1 MEATLIRQGRLDK
14 TATKFAIENLAFAGN
29 GVNVSKAQ
37 TAEKALKLAGLDW
50 NAKTGSIFDAD
61 MKKIEG
67 HKGIYRSD
75 NNACLGVTG
84 QRFVPIQNAES
95 FAIAQTLM
103 GDYGANIEVAG
114 HVKGGRNVWAVLKA
128 PGKIM
133 IAGEEHMKYML
144 MFNAH
149 TGRCSLKALMM
160 PSRTACFN
168 IVNPNVKV
176 GMKEQRVVIVR
187 HTENYDL
194 RVQEARKIL
203 KFSEEYFKQFQ
214 NVAQG
219 LADQRFSKANFEKMV
234 SEMFP
239 KPEPKKSDGEVSKR
253 AITNWTDQVDGIML
267 AYNMDNLND
276 IRDTKYGAFNAMQ
289 WYSDK
294 GRSFKGDALAQLET
308 AFLRPVQDTK
318 IKDEAFAYL
327 TRK

>member
-14 TATKFAIENLAFAGN
+14 TATKMAIETLPFAGN

-37 TAEKALKLAGLDW
+37 TAEKALELAGLNWD
-50 NAKTGSIFDAD
+50 AKTGPIYDAD
-61 MKKIEG
+61 MKVIEG

-75 NNACLGVTG
+75 TNMCLGVTG
-84 QRFVPIQNAES
+84 KRFVPIQNSES

-103 GDYGANIEVAG
+103 GDFGANIEVAG
-114 HVKGGRNVWAVLKA
+114 HVKGGRNVWAVLQA
-128 PGKIM
+128 PGKLM

-160 PSRTACFN
+160 PHRTACFN
-168 IVNPNVKV
+168 IVNPNIRV
-176 GMKEQRVVIVR
+176 GRKEDRVVIVR

-203 KFSEEYFKQFQ
+203 KFSEEYFKTFQ

-219 LADQRFSKANFEKMV
+219 LADEKFSKADFEKMV
-234 SEMFP
+234 NTMFP
-239 KPEPKKSDGEVSKR
+239 KPEPKKSDGEISKR

-267 AYNMDNLND
+267 AYNMDNLNN
-276 IRDTKYGAFNAMQ
+276 IRETKYGAFNAMQ

-294 GRSFKGDALAQLET
+294 GRAFKGDTLAQLET

-327 TRK
+327 IR